1 MQENY
6 KNRLNKIQDAVSRV
20 KNGDF
25 TVKIEL
31 SEQNDEID
39 SLAAGFNAIIQNL
52 VSEKVKLEYLT
63 ARIEGVLDVIQ
74 EVAKGEYSVSCETT
88 QNNDI
93 FDALAIGVNMM
104 TEDIKNNV
112 ENIKKDIDIQ
122 DILNSILSLQIKD
135 LSLENILEYSMQ
147 KIHSIPWLA
156 SEKKGAVFLVEN
168 RLDVLVMKTQ
178 YGLTQFVQSNC
189 SEVKF
194 GKCLCGRAALTGELQ
209 FADCIDER
217 HDVRDKEMQDHG
229 HYCVPIV
236 SSGKVLGVI
245 NTCLRKGHKKNE
257 KEEQFLKAVAD
268 VLAKIIENKIYESEK
283 EKLQEKLIQS
293 EKMSAV
299 GKLASGVAHEINN
312 PLTAILGYCQ
322 LLHKKTKEDN
332 LYYKHLS
339 VIEKQTVR
347 CKDLVDELLLFSR
360 MQKSSFGEV
369 DLNKTVEEIIQIVR
383 TKSKVS
389 DVELFTVFDP
399 EVLSVFGSKNQIQ
412 QVVANLCNNAID
424 AVPKGG
430 KVWVRTKHFIGHA
443 LLEVEDNG
451 MGIPENIKNQIFEPF
466 FTTKEVGKGTGLG
479 LSLTFEI
486 LKKHGF
492 EISLESEVKKCTK
505 FIVKMPYKTEIEKVS
520 WDSQL

>member
-1 MQENY
+1 MLLM
-6 KNRLNKIQDAVSRV
+6 KN
-20 KNGDF
+20 
-25 TVKIEL
+25 
-31 SEQNDEID
+31 
-39 SLAAGFNAIIQNL
+39 
-52 VSEKVKLEYLT
+52 
-63 ARIEGVLDVIQ
+63 
-74 EVAKGEYSVSCETT
+74 
-88 QNNDI
+88 
-93 FDALAIGVNMM
+93 
-104 TEDIKNNV
+104 
-112 ENIKKDIDIQ
+112 
-122 DILNSILSLQIKD
+122 
-135 LSLENILEYSMQ
+135 
-147 KIHSIPWLA
+147 
-156 SEKKGAVFLVEN
+156 
-168 RLDVLVMKTQ
+168 Q

-322 LLHKKTKEDN
+322 LLLKKTKEEN